1 MWHSLTLSLVS
12 WFLCDMINNC
22 NFSFGTAFDSSSS
35 NQSYCEVV
43 ARNLIFSHT
52 STTHHYHSQTWGWK
66 ARKTLISET
75 KVSSGKELIA
85 MNLTLK
91 HNILK
96 LGQIPDFVNPCS
108 QQSQQY
114 LNALKSSYYDV
125 ISIFFTHVTVH
136 HSDFNLQY
144 STCDFKFGSVRNPTL
159 FHSRRF
165 FNSQL
170 WYLQHFFASKLHG
183 NLWSIFTNIP
193 KFWFLGENWQ
203 QWLLWMEIR
212 DQKLLISAC
221 PVL

>member
-1 MWHSLTLSLVS
+1 
-12 WFLCDMINNC
+12 
-22 NFSFGTAFDSSSS
+22 
-35 NQSYCEVV
+35 
-43 ARNLIFSHT
+43 
-52 STTHHYHSQTWGWK
+52 
-66 ARKTLISET
+66 
-75 KVSSGKELIA
+75 

-144 STCDFKFGSVRNPTL
+144 PTCDFKFGSVRNPTL
-159 FHSRRF
+159 FLSRRF

-170 WYLQHFFASKLHG
+170 WYYCNIFAPPSCVAGFGVSLPIFKNSGFQVKIG
-183 NLWSIFTNIP
+183 NDDDYGWRY
-193 KFWFLGENWQ
+193 K
-203 QWLLWMEIR
+203 IR
-212 DQKLLISAC
+212 SCLSA
-221 PVL
+221 PVQSYS